1 MSDWMRGELAEIEA
15 RAKAATGGTWVE
27 DGDGDIIARFDQSGG
42 LRVADFVPW
51 PKDRTFIASARAD
64 VPRLVA
70 ALRLALR
77 EIGED
82 YEDASGELLLP
93 KIELA
98 LKGVDNA

>member
-1 MSDWMRGELAEIEA
+1 MTIEHLLDEIEA
-15 RAKAATGGTWVE
+15 RANAATGGRWAE
-27 DGDGDIIARFDQSGG
+27 DGDGDIIARFGQGGG
-42 LRVADFVPW
+42 LRIADFVAW
-51 PKDRTFIASARAD
+51 PKDRRFIVHSRTD

-70 ALRLALR
+70 ALRLALA

-82 YEDASGELLLP
+82 YEDGDGEPLLP

>member
-1 MSDWMRGELAEIEA
+1 MTIEHLLAEIEE
-15 RAKAATGGTWVE
+15 RANAATGGTWIE
-27 DGDGDIIARFDQSGG
+27 DGGGDIIARFRQSGG
-42 LRVADFVPW
+42 LRIADFVPW
-51 PKDRTFIASARAD
+51 PKDRRFIVRARTD